1 MTSKLYVAMVGLP
14 ARGKSTLAKRI
25 REGLCEEGINAA
37 IFNNGDLRRQLYG
50 AASTGADFY
59 DPHNK
64 TGFDARED
72 ICRKNLAAA
81 QEYLRCGGDVAILD
95 ATNARPAR
103 RAMIEATL
111 TEYPV
116 LFVECVNEDPLL
128 QEMSIRRKNK
138 LPEYAGYSPS
148 AAYDSFH
155 KRIEYYESIYQP
167 LYKERFWLRVD
178 STANR
183 VLAEQPCESSPYYSA
198 IRDILVTTWVRRL
211 FLARHGQTPYNL
223 EGRIGGNP
231 PLSET
236 GQAQAAALARHM
248 AGKYIP
254 WLFTSTRLR
263 SIQTAAPLLEH
274 RDCTNH
280 VALKEFDEIWAGDCE
295 GMRYADIRAT
305 MPQVTA
311 ERNADKYNYAYPH
324 GESYAI
330 LRERVR
336 RGLQRALFL
345 AGDDPLMIIGHQ
357 AINRVILSL
366 FLLRRAEDIPYT
378 FVPQDQ
384 YYRISSMPRRRLFEL
399 EPYC

>member
-1 MTSKLYVAMVGLP
+1 MTRKLYVAMVGLP

-25 REGLCEEGINAA
+25 REGLREDGINAA

-50 AASTGADFY
+50 AASTGPDFY
-59 DPHNK
+59 NPANAA
-64 TGFDARED
+64 GFDAREA
-72 ICRKNLAAA
+72 ICRKNLTAA
-81 QEYLRCGGDVAILD
+81 QEYLHCGGDVAILD

-103 RAMIEATL
+103 RAMIESVL
-111 TEYPV
+111 TDHPV

-138 LPEYAGYSPS
+138 LPEYAGYSPN

-155 KRIEYYESIYQP
+155 KRIEYYESIYRP
-167 LYKERFWLRVD
+167 LDKERFWIRVD
-178 STANR
+178 ATANR
-183 VLAEQPCESSPYYSA
+183 VLAEQPCESSLYYSA

-231 PLSET
+231 PLSAE
-236 GQAQAAALARHM
+236 GHEQADALARHM

-263 SIQTAAPLLEH
+263 SMQTAAPLLAQ
-274 RDCTNH
+274 RGRTNH
-280 VALKEFDEIWAGDCE
+280 MALKEFDEIWAGDCE
-295 GMRYADIRAT
+295 GMRYADIRQN

-311 ERNADKYNYAYPH
+311 ERNMDKYGYAYPH
-324 GESYAI
+324 GESYAM

-345 AGDDPLMIIGHQ
+345 AGDEPLMIIGHQ

-366 FLLRRAEDIPYT
+366 FLLRRSEDIPYT
-378 FVPQDQ
+378 FVPQNQ
-384 YYRISSMPRRRLFEL
+384 YYHISSMPRRRLFEL
-399 EPYC
+399 VPYC